1 MLTPNETVLVVVDVQ
16 GKLARLM
23 HGSEAMH
30 QQLIT
35 LISGARIFDIPI
47 LWLEQLPDKLG
58 PTSPELQVV
67 LEGYSPIAKEHFSAW
82 PCDTFR
88 ETLAAIGRKQVL
100 LCGIETH
107 ICVYQSCR
115 DLLDNGFS
123 VHLVADA
130 MGSRMAENKALGL
143 EMMREAG
150 ARLTNVESLLFE
162 LQHHAVGDSFKALLK
177 LIK

>member
-1 MLTPNETVLVVVDVQ
+1 MLTPNETALVVVDVQ

-23 HGSEAMH
+23 QGSEALH

-35 LISGARIFDIPI
+35 LISGARIFDMPI
-47 LWLEQLPDKLG
+47 LWLEQLPEKLG
-58 PTSPELQVV
+58 PTSEELQLV
-67 LEGYSPIAKEHFSAW
+67 LEGLSPIAKEHFSAW
-82 PCDTFR
+82 PCDAFR
-88 ETLAAIGRKQVL
+88 DALQASGRKQVL

-107 ICVYQSCR
+107 ICVYQTCR
-115 DLLDNGFS
+115 DLLDNGFG

-130 MGSRMAENKALGL
+130 MGSRTSENKALGL

-162 LQHHAVGDSFKALLK
+162 LQHHAVGDSFRALLK

>member
-1 MLTPNETVLVVVDVQ
+1 MLKPSETVLVVVDVQ

-23 HGSEAMH
+23 HNSEAMH

-58 PTSPELQVV
+58 PTSEELRLV
-67 LEGYSPIAKEHFSAW
+67 LEGLNPIAKEHFSGW
-82 PCDTFR
+82 ICDAFR
-88 ETLAAIGRKQVL
+88 EALLATGRKQVL

-115 DLLDNGFS
+115 DMLDNGFD

-130 MGSRMAENKALGL
+130 MGSRTADNKALGL
-143 EMMREAG
+143 QMMQQAG
-150 ARLTNVESLLFE
+150 ATLTNVESLLFE
-162 LQHHAVGDSFKALLK
+162 LQHHAVGDSFRALLK

>member
-1 MLTPNETVLVVVDVQ
+1 MLKPSETVLVVVDVQ

-23 HGSEAMH
+23 DNSEAMH

-58 PTSPELQVV
+58 PTSEELRLV
-67 LEGYSPIAKEHFSAW
+67 LEGLNPIAKEHFSGW
-82 PCDTFR
+82 FCDAFR
-88 ETLAAIGRKQVL
+88 EALLATGRKQVL

-115 DLLDNGFS
+115 DMLDNGFD

-130 MGSRMAENKALGL
+130 MGSRTADNKALGL
-143 EMMREAG
+143 QMMQQAG
-150 ARLTNVESLLFE
+150 ASLTNVESLLFE
-162 LQHHAVGDSFKALLK
+162 LQHHAVGDSFRALLK